1 MNKAK
6 DVLKKCLSGKKIKFD
21 KSRNKWFG
29 LGKDKEKDNYVTTT
43 IGRQPTK
50 EEYENS
56 PYSVAMRLFGKHY
69 LALTS
74 EERKI
79 VDEERNR

>member
-29 LGKDKEKDNYVTTT
+29 LGKDNYVTTT

-56 PYSVAMRLFGKHY
+56 PQSVAMRLFGKHY